1 MGVTDDESEKS
12 FTIRLHKVKD
22 DNKSGIKAFQ
32 VLYKFY
38 VQVKETNSIVVTTL
52 IYLPIQSNYFC
63 NYLYNFKSNMIA
75 HAAVLIEF

>member
-38 VQVKETNSIVVTTL
+38 VQVKETNSIEVTTL
-52 IYLPIQSNYFC
+52 IYPTI
-63 NYLYNFKSNMIA
+63 
-75 HAAVLIEF
+75 